1 MKKYILMLTALVC
14 VVALSGCGG
23 NGGVFG
29 NEETEPTVIQI
40 EGSGISIDMDA
51 DAAKVLLGI
60 YTKEELGLEKDFDE
74 YDIAISGTKYEGVA
88 GVKVEAFDPEGKKD
102 APAAGVFMIVDGKN
116 YKFDAKQNKYVL
128 IGGEQVTA
136 PDTTAKAEPV
146 TSEDGQIIETEPVE
160 TTKPIPDDPSI
171 TFQYHKG
178 NNAALQE
185 KFANYD
191 ISPLGLASRLTDYVF
206 IVTGRAGTTSDGTA
220 ITVVELY
227 TKSGENTGIQFGIS
241 ESSDYYY
248 DKDAKT
254 YVALTTSSATDTTV
268 AQ

>member
-1 MKKYILMLTALVC
+1 MKKFILILCVFVC
-14 VVALSGCGG
+14 IIALSGCGDD
-23 NGGVFG
+23 GGLFG
-29 NEETEPTVIQI
+29 KEVTEPTVIEI
-40 EGSGISIDMDA
+40 EGAGISVDMDA
-51 DAAKVLLGI
+51 DAVKVLLGI
-60 YTKEELGLEKDFDE
+60 YTKEELGLAKDFVE

-102 APAAGVFMIVDGKN
+102 DPAAGVFMIVDGKN

-128 IGGEQVTA
+128 IGGEKASTPA
-136 PDTTAKAEPV
+136 TTVKSEPV

-160 TTKPIPDDPSI
+160 TTNPIPDDPSI

-185 KFANYD
+185 KFAKYD
-191 ISPLGLASRLTDYVF
+191 ISPLGLANRLTDYVF
-206 IVTGRAGTTSDGTA
+206 IVTSRTGATSDGTA

-241 ESSDYYY
+241 DSADYYY
-248 DKDAKT
+248 NNDSKT
-254 YVALTTSSATDTTV
+254 YVALTTSATAETTV

>member
-1 MKKYILMLTALVC
+1 MKKYILLLTALIC

-29 NEETEPTVIQI
+29 KEETEPTVIQI
-40 EGSGISIDMDA
+40 EGAGINIDMDA
-51 DAAKVLLGI
+51 DAVKVILGI
-60 YTKEELGLEKDFDE
+60 YTKEELGLKKDFDE

-88 GVKVEAFDPEGKKD
+88 GVKVEAFDPEGEKD
-102 APAAGVFMIVDGKN
+102 DPAAGVFMIVDGKN
-116 YKFDAKQNKYVL
+116 YKFDAKQKKYVL
-128 IGGEQVTA
+128 IGNQQTSSPA
-136 PDTTAKAEPV
+136 TTVKAEPV

-160 TTKPIPDDPSI
+160 TTTPIPDDPSI

-185 KFANYD
+185 KFAKYD
-191 ISPLGLASRLTDYVF
+191 ISSLGLANRLTDYVF
-206 IVTGRAGTTSDGTA
+206 IVTGRAGTTSDGTT

-227 TKSGENTGIQFGIS
+227 TKSGENTGVQFGIS
-241 ESSDYYY
+241 ESADYYY
-248 DKDAKT
+248 NNDTKT
-254 YVALTTSSATDTTV
+254 YVALTTATVEDTTA